1 MKVFFSGGENSVN
14 MHLVGMTV
22 KEAVE
27 LNKIY
32 NNKNKIIKVEKEC
45 FKERLCRFQIDEDV
59 IIKEEKEVEKSVHN
73 LDEYLSWRGNIVK
86 GTRLQ

>member
-1 MKVFFSGGENSVN
+1 MKVFFSGDGNSVN

-32 NNKNKIIKVEKEC
+32 NNKSKITGVKEKIFKEKFCKFQINDGEDKEDRKVENK
-45 FKERLCRFQIDEDV
+45 
-59 IIKEEKEVEKSVHN
+59 VHN

-86 GTRLQ
+86 GTRLL